1 MHYGGPLYQ
10 TIVRNERRVAERL
23 LVITFD
29 IVYTFWSSCPSA
41 SFFGIVPYCLV
52 KCHTIMAV
60 RISEI
65 AFFFLDTSHRKMNVV
80 KTHFMLVYAPV
91 YHFASCVARS
101 L

>member
-1 MHYGGPLYQ
+1 MCTTVGLFTKPSLEM
-10 TIVRNERRVAERL
+10 NDVAKRL

-52 KCHTIMAV
+52 KCHTIMAI

-65 AFFFLDTSHRKMNVV
+65 AFFFSI
-80 KTHFMLVYAPV
+80 LVTAK
-91 YHFASCVARS
+91 
-101 L
+101 